1 MNNIHSEKIYLGPRD
16 ASFKALITNLLTRG
30 KLKPKYIELLT
41 SEENMKQYD
50 VAFTA
55 ASAND
60 KENYEV
66 YEQIGDLAAN
76 KFIVGYS
83 YRRFPQLYCPLGV
96 KIVARLRINYGSKKS
111 FSNIA
116 MNLGF
121 WDYITCAEEGIRKGV
136 KYRNK
141 NREDLLEDCLESFLG
156 CTEYLLD
163 KSYTI
168 GVGYAIV
175 YDIMKS
181 IFDDIDISLKYTD
194 LYDAKTRLK
203 ELIDTFQSELGTV
216 VYINTREGLT
226 VESVIYRVPPGVSS
240 KIIKSGDMRLPNPS
254 WLPIA
259 TGNASKQDKAEQ
271 MASERA
277 LKILNDTG
285 WVKKIPDEYHL
296 FCK

>member
-1 MNNIHSEKIYLGPRD
+1 MNIHNEKIYLGPRD
-16 ASFKALITNLLTRG
+16 ASFKALITNLLKKG

-41 SEENMKQYD
+41 NEDNMKQYD
-50 VAFTA
+50 IAFTA
-55 ASAND
+55 ASANEE
-60 KENYEV
+60 ENYEV
-66 YEQIGDLAAN
+66 YEQLGDLAGN

-96 KIVARLRINYGSKKS
+96 KIVARLRINYGSKKT

-116 MNLGF
+116 VTLGF
-121 WDYITCAEEGIRKGV
+121 WDYITCAEEGVRKGV

-141 NREDLLEDCLESFLG
+141 NREDLLEDCFESFLG

-216 VYINTREGLT
+216 IYINTREGL
-226 VESVIYRVPPGVSS
+226 VAESIVYRVPPGVSS
-240 KIIKSGDMRLPNPS
+240 RMIKSGGQNLPNPQ
-254 WLPIA
+254 WEAMA
-259 TGNASKQDKAEQ
+259 TGTASKQDKAEQ
-271 MASERA
+271 MAAERA
-277 LKILNDTG
+277 LTILNDIG
-285 WVKKIPDEYHL
+285 WVKKIPEEYRL